1 MWIGQ
6 EGHRG
11 AHREVREKGRG
22 EREGGGVSV
31 DVSVSVPFFVIKKLG
46 SCIL

>member
-11 AHREVREKGRG
+11 AHREVREK
-22 EREGGGVSV
+22 GGGVSV

>member
-1 MWIGQ
+1 MCQIDIMWIGQ

-11 AHREVREKGRG
+11 AHREVREKKR
-22 EREGGGVSV
+22 GGGGSV
-31 DVSVSVPFFVIKKLG
+31 EVPFFVIKKLG